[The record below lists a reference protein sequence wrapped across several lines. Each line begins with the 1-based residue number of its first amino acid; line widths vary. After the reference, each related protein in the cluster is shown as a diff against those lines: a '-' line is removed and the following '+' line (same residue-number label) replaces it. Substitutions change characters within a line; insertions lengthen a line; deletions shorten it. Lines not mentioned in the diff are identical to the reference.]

1 MPMEDEP
8 TQPEAGSEEGAAGEV
23 PPFDPDPRLITKLE
37 RGRRQDERRTIRRE
51 DPEESSR

>member
-1 MPMEDEP
+1 MEDEP
-8 TQPEAGSEEGAAGEV
+8 TKPEAGSEEGAAGEV